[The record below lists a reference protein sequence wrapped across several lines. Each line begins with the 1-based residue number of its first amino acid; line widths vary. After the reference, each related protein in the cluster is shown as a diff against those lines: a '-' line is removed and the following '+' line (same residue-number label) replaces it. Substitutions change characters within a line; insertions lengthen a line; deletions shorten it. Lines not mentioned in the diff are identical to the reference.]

1 MEVISSKISLPTSDT
16 TQMETDDKS
25 EKEELRLNL
34 DESDSDDELIVSRGV
49 KIYQKTKAKA
59 FDSDDEDN
67 SHLLTNLPV
76 PSNEMDTSEDSQLFK
91 EVNKSSRRFLLK
103 DSDDEDEKPLSKLE
117 LIDNKNS
124 SNGET
129 VVTKKK
135 RIFTHSSDSED
146 EVPLEETVANSS
158 CKNSTDES
166 ESEITKENEKP
177 TWLNFDS
184 SNITETTKGKRKE
197 DEEIL
202 VHLLFIFTSREKEQ
216 WWPWPEQ
223 SWNSIWWHQLGTKLI
238 ESNIVTMLTVFHFRN
253 QSWAQICSV
262 MMNPAIMRMDTL

>member
-117 LIDNKNS
+117 LIDN
-124 SNGET
+124 
-129 VVTKKK
+129 
-135 RIFTHSSDSED
+135 I
-146 EVPLEETVANSS
+146 VAIGRNR
-158 CKNSTDES
+158 NRTTATLRYGPDV
-166 ESEITKENEKP
+166 
-177 TWLNFDS
+177 FA
-184 SNITETTKGKRKE
+184 NILQAFSKA
-197 DEEIL
+197 
-202 VHLLFIFTSREKEQ
+202 S
-216 WWPWPEQ
+216 
-223 SWNSIWWHQLGTKLI
+223 
-238 ESNIVTMLTVFHFRN
+238 
-253 QSWAQICSV
+253 
-262 MMNPAIMRMDTL
+262 